1 MLVAV
6 AVWSN
11 AAPRLAVQHAHWPPG
26 LLWHGNAELTGYST
40 LPRLIPAGSRVF
52 VLCSEADKA
61 IGMGMDARPWE
72 PEEISF
78 KERLASVSGDD
89 VAGFMQRQGYDYL
102 TVDPG
107 CVRTMGPGATQSLL
121 HGIQASRK
129 FQLGLRLP
137 ESGPGPTDDFFL
149 LLRTAR

>member
-1 MLVAV
+1 
-6 AVWSN
+6 
-11 AAPRLAVQHAHWPPG
+11 
-26 LLWHGNAELTGYST
+26 
-40 LPRLIPAGSRVF
+40 VF

-72 PEEISF
+72 PDEIVF
-78 KERLASVSGDD
+78 RERLASASGDD
-89 VAGFMQRQGYDYL
+89 VARFMQRHGYDYL

-107 CVRTMGPGATQSLL
+107 CVRTMGAGATQSLL
-121 HGIQASRK
+121 RRIQESRR
-129 FQLGLRLP
+129 FELGLRLP